1 MKIGIM
7 THFLHFGYGGVLQNF
22 ALQKVLKSLGYDP
35 VTLRVAPIRKKSY
48 YKVLRDGLSRII
60 HYLLR
65 RDVGITMKQDIYVSR
80 NIEPFIQEY
89 IKTTAYCASKK
100 DFRIAVEQEQCKVLI
115 AGSDQIWRASYD
127 YVEECYFDFAA
138 DMNIKRI
145 AYAASLAV
153 DNWEYTSKQT
163 RYIRPLV
170 KKFDA
175 VSVRELS
182 GIDLCKNYLGV
193 DAELVLDPT
202 LLLEKEE
209 YIQLVK
215 YANEKINEGEL
226 FTYILD
232 KTKHKES
239 IIEEI
244 ARNTGFRR
252 YECMPK
258 YKTKYAEVKR
268 YAEECVYP
276 SITKWIR
283 SIMDAKL
290 IVTDSFHG
298 MVFSI
303 IFNKPFFVLINIDRG
318 SARFTSLL
326 KLFNLEDRII
336 YDINSLN
343 LKKTIDWD
351 YVNTMKRV
359 WKEKSI
365 KFLSTALN

>member
-1 MKIGIM
+1 M

-35 VTLRVAPIRKKSY
+35 ITLRVAPIRKKSY
-48 YKVLRDGLSRII
+48 YRVFRDGLSRMI
-60 HYLLR
+60 HYLLGH
-65 RDVGITMKQDIYVSR
+65 DVGITMKQDIYVSR

-89 IKTTAYCASKK
+89 IKTTAYCASKS

-115 AGSDQIWRASYD
+115 AGSDQIWRANYD
-127 YVEECYFDFAA
+127 YVEECYFDFTA

-153 DNWEYTSKQT
+153 DIWEYTSKQT
-163 RYIRPLV
+163 RYIRPLI

-182 GIDLCKNYLGV
+182 GIDLCKDYLGV
-193 DAELVLDPT
+193 EAELVLDPT

-215 YANEKINEGEL
+215 YANEGISQGEL

-232 KTKHKES
+232 KSTRKES
-239 IIEEI
+239 IIKEI
-244 ARNTGFRR
+244 VRNTGLKR

-258 YKTKYAEVKR
+258 YKTKYAEVKK

-276 SITKWIR
+276 SITKWLR

-290 IVTDSFHG
+290 IITDSFHG

-303 IFNKPFFVLINIDRG
+303 IFNKPFYVLINVDRG

-326 KLFNLEDRII
+326 KLFNLEDRVI
-336 YDINSLN
+336 YDVNVVDLE
-343 LKKTIDWD
+343 KAIDWN
-351 YVNTMKRV
+351 YVNKIKKV

-365 KFLSTALN
+365 KFLLSALN